1 MLKSC
6 WEYPVGRED
15 LNWCCRS
22 CILLQRLFG
31 FMKAK
36 CMESAMLYNL
46 PVLVS
51 LFAITGGINYAIT
64 PLLPKIWLYL
74 IPVVVCACG
83 WKWSDL
89 HGLPVLIL
97 ALVANTVHGCTLH
110 GMGFLSR
117 IFCSSMENNR
127 LRRLSISSFVSL
139 LSTYILGVAYSVF
152 SSGDWSFLPFDV
164 AAYMS
169 IVVLVYVSAFQL
181 VGRSAGS
188 SVSSS
193 RCQVG
198 AYLAVLIVVTMPFL
212 VAGQV
217 SLMSWEGSTR
227 RNTWQFL
234 VWTCAPIL
242 VACHMKR
249 PMTGD
254 SVPSHVWQSSFS
266 FLLAVFILFWS
277 RWCLP
282 RGTGF
287 RLTTL
292 IRAISWSDLV
302 FSLLL
307 PKISSHVAT
316 KD

>member
-1 MLKSC
+1 
-6 WEYPVGRED
+6 
-15 LNWCCRS
+15 
-22 CILLQRLFG
+22 
-31 FMKAK
+31 MKAA
-36 CMESAMLYNL
+36 CIESAMLYNL
-46 PVLVS
+46 PILVS
-51 LFAITGGINYAIT
+51 LFAITAGFNYVIT
-64 PLLPKIWLYL
+64 PLLPKPWSYI

-83 WKWSDL
+83 WTWSDL
-89 HGLPVLIL
+89 RGLPVLIL

-110 GMGFLSR
+110 GMIFLSR
-117 IFCSSMENNR
+117 ILCSSVENNR
-127 LRRLSISSFVSL
+127 FWRLVISSFVSL
-139 LSTYILGVAYSVF
+139 FLMHILGVAYSVW
-152 SSGDWSFLPFDV
+152 SSGDWSFLPIDV

-169 IVVLVYVSAFQL
+169 TVILVYVSAFQL

-188 SVSSS
+188 PVSSGHFH
-193 RCQVG
+193 VD
-198 AYLAVLIVVTMPFL
+198 AYYAVLIVVTMPFL

-227 RNTWQFL
+227 RSSWQFL

-249 PMTGD
+249 PVAGH
-254 SVPSHVWQSSFS
+254 SVPGQVWHSSFS

-292 IRAISWSDLV
+292 IRVISWSDVV
-302 FSLLL
+302 FALLA
-307 PKISSHVAT
+307 PKGSSQAAT